1 MKMFAK
7 GLASLAALGLAACG
21 AQPTD
26 QAAVD
31 EELAVSDVSAA
42 AEMAE
47 VEVEEAAAEALGSIE
62 PLAEEEAEEEQAAE
76 TPE

>member
-26 QAAVD
+26 QAAV
-31 EELAVSDVSAA
+31 EEGLAAPDVSAA
-42 AEMAE
+42 AEMVEAE
-47 VEVEEAAAEALGSIE
+47 IEEAAAEMV
-62 PLAEEEAEEEQAAE
+62 EEEAEEEQTA
-76 TPE
+76 PE